1 MAAVT
6 TVQPETITGG
16 EPLAVSLGIT
26 YRQLD
31 YWVLQGHLRPLD
43 PQPGTGNAREWP
55 ESELIIARR
64 MGRLTAAGLPL
75 SFAAAMARESW
86 PAGRLAEGITV
97 TVTEETT

>member
-55 ESELIIARR
+55 ETELEIARR

-75 SFAAAMARESW
+75 SFAAVMARDTW
-86 PAGRLAEGITV
+86 PSGRLAPGITV
-97 TVTEETT
+97 TVTEEMS